1 MAKSPIAA
9 SINFSVAKRSREPL
23 GSIQNF
29 IARANRKTQGTHLT
43 REPNMGGSVKS
54 NAAASQS
61 SGRRG
66 IRLSLLLS
74 LLSMLMLMLLL
85 LLTGTDSAPAST
97 GENAVAR

>member
-1 MAKSPIAA
+1 
-9 SINFSVAKRSREPL
+9 
-23 GSIQNF
+23 
-29 IARANRKTQGTHLT
+29 
-43 REPNMGGSVKS
+43 MGGSVKS

-66 IRLSLLLS
+66 ILLSLLLP
-74 LLSMLMLMLLL
+74 LLFMLMLMLLL

>member
-1 MAKSPIAA
+1 
-9 SINFSVAKRSREPL
+9 
-23 GSIQNF
+23 
-29 IARANRKTQGTHLT
+29 
-43 REPNMGGSVKS
+43 MGGSVKS

-66 IRLSLLLS
+66 ILLSLLLP
-74 LLSMLMLMLLL
+74 LLFMLMLMLMLLL